1 MPTLLLIRHGENEYT
16 KKGRLAGYIHGV
28 HLNERGLDQARQL
41 AESLKSA
48 PVKALYASPLERAR
62 ETAKPIA
69 EALGLEIQ
77 LEKGLME
84 TDVGDWQGRSLRRLA
99 LNSQWKI
106 VQGAPS
112 RARFPNGETFYQCQ
126 TRVVTALDRFCMQHK
141 PGDLIAVVFHAD
153 PIRLAVAHYIGL
165 PLDHFQRLS
174 CETGSVTLLA
184 VGAGNARLIW
194 LNRRPPFELRG
205 PPKKKK

>member
-1 MPTLLLIRHGENEYT
+1 MPMLLLIRHGENEYT
-16 KKGRLAGYIHGV
+16 KKGRLAGYIRGV
-28 HLNERGLDQARQL
+28 HLNEHGLDQARQL
-41 AESLKSA
+41 ADSLKSA

-69 EALGLEIQ
+69 EALGLELQ

-99 LNSQWKI
+99 LNGHWKI

-112 RARFPNGETFYQCQ
+112 RAHFPNGESFYQCQ
-126 TRVVTALDRFCMQHK
+126 TRVVTALDRICTQHK
-141 PGDLIAVVFHAD
+141 SGDLIAIVFHAD
-153 PIRLAVAHYIGL
+153 PIRLAVAHYLGL

-174 CETGSVTLLA
+174 CDTGSVSLLA
-184 VGAGNARLIW
+184 VGEGSARLIW
-194 LNRRPPFELRG
+194 LNRRPPFELSS
-205 PPKKKK
+205 PHKKKR